1 MRLDYISQSVD
12 DLKRDFP
19 DTDPFQIVKALGIL
33 LLFQGMGRAKSAC
46 KGFFMTQDDQTSITI
61 NSDLPKMIQKIICAH
76 ELGHAVL
83 HSQNLGMAAFQDF
96 ALFDTAS
103 VTEHEANVFA
113 AELLLKDEDVLELL
127 NDDIS
132 FFSVA
137 STLRVPPELLDFK
150 FRVMKRKGY
159 QFIEPPLQA
168 GSKFLRNMEVDYHEE

>member
-1 MRLDYISQSVD
+1 MRLDFISRSVD

-19 DTDPFQIVKALGIL
+19 DIDPFEIVKAMGIL

-46 KGFFMTQDDQTSITI
+46 KGFFMTQDGQPSITI

-83 HSQNLGMAAFQDF
+83 HSQNPGMVSFHDF

-103 VTEHEANVFA
+103 MTEYEANLFA
-113 AELLLKDEDVLELL
+113 AELLMKDEDVLELL

-150 FRVMKRKGY
+150 FRVLKRKGY
-159 QFIEPPLQA
+159 QFIDPPLQA
-168 GSKFLRNMEVDYHEE
+168 GSKFLRDIEVDCHDE